1 MPERNTP
8 QLGLGPIVEYLDLP
22 IEANTTI
29 EAGNLVVLNAAGY
42 AVHASTATNLRAV
55 GRAEQTVN
63 NQGGAQGAKRV
74 RVSRGVFKWQNS
86 SAGDQ
91 ITQADLLND
100 CYIVNSTTVAK
111 TNGSSTRSRAGRVV
125 GVEADGVWV
134 ETY

>member
-8 QLGLGPIVEYLDLP
+8 QQGSGPVLEYLDVP
-22 IEANTTI
+22 VEANTLI
-29 EAGNLVVLNAAGY
+29 EAGNLVVLNAAGF
-42 AVHASTATNLRAV
+42 AEQASTALNLRAA

-63 NQGGAQGAKRV
+63 NLGGAQGARAVRV
-74 RVSRGVFKWQNS
+74 RRGVFKWINS
-86 SAGDQ
+86 AATDQ

-100 CYIVNSTTVAK
+100 CYIVNSSQVAR
-111 TNGSSTRSRAGRVV
+111 TNGSNTRSRAGKVV

>member
-22 IEANTTI
+22 LEANTTI
-29 EAGNLVVLNAAGY
+29 EAGHLVVLNAAGF
-42 AVHASTATNLRAV
+42 AVQASTATNLRAV

-63 NQGGAQGAKRV
+63 NAGGAQGARRV
-74 RVSRGVFKWQNS
+74 RVSRGAFKWANS
-86 SAGDQ
+86 GGADQ

-100 CYIVNSTTVAK
+100 CFIVNSTTVAR
-111 TNGSSTRSRAGRVV
+111 TNGSNTRSRAGKVV
-125 GVEADGVWV
+125 GVEPDGVWV

>member
-8 QLGLGPIVEYLDLP
+8 QQGLGPILEYLEVP
-22 IEANTTI
+22 VEANTLI

-42 AVHASTATNLRAV
+42 AVHGSTATGLRVV

-63 NQGGAQGAKRV
+63 NQGGAQGARRV
-74 RVSRGVFKWQNS
+74 RVSRGIFKWQNS
-86 SAGDQ
+86 TAADQ

-100 CYIVNSTTVAK
+100 CFIVSSTQVAK
-111 TNGSSTRSRAGRVV
+111 TNGSNTRSRAGKVV

>member
-8 QLGLGPIVEYLDLP
+8 QQGLGPILEYFDLP
-22 IEANTTI
+22 IEANSLV
-29 EAGNLVVLNAAGY
+29 EAGNLVVLNAAGF
-42 AVHASTATNLRAV
+42 AVHGSTALNLRAV
-55 GRAEQTVN
+55 GRAEQTMN
-63 NQGGAQGAKRV
+63 NQGGGQGARRV

-100 CYIVNSTTVAK
+100 CFIVNSTQVAR
-111 TNGSSTRSRAGRVV
+111 TNGTNTRSRAGKVV
-125 GVEADGVWV
+125 GVDADGVWV

>member
-8 QLGLGPIVEYLDLP
+8 QRGLSPILEYLQVP
-22 IEANTTI
+22 IEANTLI
-29 EAGNLVVLNAAGY
+29 EAGNLVALNNAGY
-42 AVHASTATNLRAV
+42 AVHASTALNLRVV

-63 NQGGAQGAKRV
+63 NQGGAQGARQV

-86 SAGDQ
+86 AGADQ

-100 CYIVNSTTVAK
+100 CYIVNSTQVAK
-111 TNGSSTRSRAGRVV
+111 TNGSNTRSRAGRVV
-125 GVEADGVWV
+125 GVEDDGVWV